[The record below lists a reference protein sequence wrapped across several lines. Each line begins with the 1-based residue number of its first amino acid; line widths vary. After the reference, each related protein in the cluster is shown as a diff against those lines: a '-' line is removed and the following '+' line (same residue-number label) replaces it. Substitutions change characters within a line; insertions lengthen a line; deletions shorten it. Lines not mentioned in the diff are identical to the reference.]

1 MPCSARLGATRGKP
15 ENRQVA
21 RSSHSTLRRS
31 VCSGTEPDTRTRRV
45 TAIHLRHRSAQEV
58 HMVGCRVVFFAYT
71 LGVAP
76 VALSATPDDPRHPRA
91 LTSRPVTWLHRG
103 TLVRLRSPAA
113 PTTRQPR
120 SRWAG
125 FHYAM
130 TEHPKL
136 NIDVFVY
143 PAGQRA
149 QAEAIEHGMSA
160 FRKDL
165 AAARTQGTCSR
176 LDELDQSR
184 FVLTSDDAPKNI
196 PANTVD
202 AKVIAAIADAEP
214 FVGETLQLSVD
225 LASSGMP
232 RLSNGYLVYTQ
243 LHYIKVR
250 VSAAQ
255 QAIAQTR
262 FDALADQAARARTGH
277 PSQQCWRVRGPERPP
292 RCQGHAR
299 SRRR

>member
-1 MPCSARLGATRGKP
+1 
-15 ENRQVA
+15 
-21 RSSHSTLRRS
+21 
-31 VCSGTEPDTRTRRV
+31 
-45 TAIHLRHRSAQEV
+45 
-58 HMVGCRVVFFAYT
+58 
-71 LGVAP
+71 
-76 VALSATPDDPRHPRA
+76 
-91 LTSRPVTWLHRG
+91 
-103 TLVRLRSPAA
+103 
-113 PTTRQPR
+113 
-120 SRWAG
+120 
-125 FHYAM
+125 M
-130 TEHPKL
+130 TEHPEL

-160 FRKDL
+160 VRKDL

-214 FVGETLQLSVD
+214 IVGETLQLSVD

-232 RLSNGYLVYTQ
+232 RLSNGYLAYTQ
-243 LHYIKVR
+243 LYYIKVR

-262 FDALADQAARARTGH
+262 FDALADQAARALVPAIQVSNVGGCADLSVHLDAKATPDQGAVEMARQIKTHLGLNCH
-277 PSQQCWRVRGPERPP
+277 GSTRQAGIEELVKTAEVIEIAYDPSEWKSQ
-292 RCQGHAR
+292 
-299 SRRR
+299 

>member
-1 MPCSARLGATRGKP
+1 
-15 ENRQVA
+15 
-21 RSSHSTLRRS
+21 
-31 VCSGTEPDTRTRRV
+31 
-45 TAIHLRHRSAQEV
+45 
-58 HMVGCRVVFFAYT
+58 
-71 LGVAP
+71 
-76 VALSATPDDPRHPRA
+76 
-91 LTSRPVTWLHRG
+91 
-103 TLVRLRSPAA
+103 
-113 PTTRQPR
+113 
-120 SRWAG
+120 
-125 FHYAM
+125 M
-130 TEHPKL
+130 TEHPEL

-214 FVGETLQLSVD
+214 IVGETLQLSVD

-243 LHYIKVR
+243 LYYIKVR

-262 FDALADQAARARTGH
+262 FDALADQAARALVPAIQVSNVGGCADLSVHLDAKATPDQGAVEMARQIKTHLGLNCYGSTRQAGIEELVKTAEVIEIAYD
-277 PSQQCWRVRGPERPP
+277 PSECKTQ
-292 RCQGHAR
+292 
-299 SRRR
+299 